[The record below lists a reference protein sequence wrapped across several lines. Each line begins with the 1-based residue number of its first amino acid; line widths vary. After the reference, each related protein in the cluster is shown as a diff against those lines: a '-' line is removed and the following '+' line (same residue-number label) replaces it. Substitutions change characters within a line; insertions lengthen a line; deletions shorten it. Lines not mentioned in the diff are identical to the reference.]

1 MKKLKSVGE
10 TFTVV
15 ELIAHLQKYDA
26 ETPVVIVWDMC
37 METSCTEKNI
47 GVYDG
52 CLCIDTN
59 S

>member
-1 MKKLKSVGE
+1 MKTLESVGE
-10 TFTVV
+10 TFTVG
-15 ELIAHLQKYDA
+15 ELIALLQKYDA

-52 CLCIDTN
+52 CLCIDTDN
-59 S
+59 